1 MPMQQLTP
9 AQFALLRNI
18 FYQGGTETIPGDWIV
33 DGTIS
38 FEKLDEALQNL
49 VATDVRRTTVDI
61 TLDSSHD
68 VILID
73 TTSNAVTVALPL
85 IANKVYEVKFL
96 AGANQAFVDSAALV
110 DGEASVELYVYEGI
124 SVACDG
130 VTWSIV

>member
-1 MPMQQLTP
+1 MPQQQMTP

-49 VATDVRRTTVDI
+49 VATDVRRTTADLLLNSTHDI
-61 TLDSSHD
+61 
-68 VILID
+68 ILID
-73 TTSNAVTVALPL
+73 TTLNAVTVDLPL
-85 IANKVYEVKFL
+85 IANKIYEVKFL
-96 AGANQAFVDSAALV
+96 SGANQAFVDSAILI
-110 DGEASVELYVYEGI
+110 DGEASVELYVYESI